1 MTSEIWLVA
10 YVISLLVVPPPDAG
24 SVLERIHR
32 RQVAV
37 FDGSG
42 AAPCGA

>member
-1 MTSEIWLVA
+1 LWHLFHP
-10 YVISLLVVPPPDAG
+10 LLVFPPPDGG

-37 FDGSG
+37 FDGS
-42 AAPCGA
+42 APEPAESWGLVT